1 MILICD
7 LGKKLDGERTLDR
20 SKRSVVSGLK
30 VDCLGFC
37 CQTWSLKHFCHSKG
51 V

>member
-1 MILICD
+1 MIFICD
-7 LGKKLDGERTLDR
+7 LGKKLDGERILDR
-20 SKRSVVSGLK
+20 LKRSVVSGLK

-37 CQTWSLKHFCHSKG
+37 CQIWSLKYFCYLKG